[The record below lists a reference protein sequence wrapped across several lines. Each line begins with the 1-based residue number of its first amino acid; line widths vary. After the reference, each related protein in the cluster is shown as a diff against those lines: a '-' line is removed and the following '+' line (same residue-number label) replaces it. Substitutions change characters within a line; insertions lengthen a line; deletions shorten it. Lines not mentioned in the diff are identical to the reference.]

1 MTGTK
6 CIQRCKRSPSAG
18 IPELDEIVLAAR
30 HKKTHCRMPFNALD
44 VPSMASE
51 DTFLAA
57 LREGPNAHG
66 RVVTGGGEA
75 VIVRRKTES
84 AYGFAMCRPRG
95 QVVHVRLEIFDNS
108 GLVCGR
114 DIGASMVEG
123 ECADGGIVG
132 LQYRLKIERQ
142 PVPCC
147 KLPTRGTGQYA
158 ATLWRPLKATS
169 DE

>member
-6 CIQRCKRSPSAG
+6 CIQRRKRSPSAG
-18 IPELDEIVLAAR
+18 IPELDEIVLTAR
-30 HKKTHCRMPFNALD
+30 HEKTHRRMPFNTLD
-44 VPSMASE
+44 VPSMASK

-57 LREGPNAHG
+57 LRKGPDAHG
-66 RVVTGGGEA
+66 RVVTSGGEA
-75 VIVRRKTES
+75 VIVGRKTES

-95 QVVHVRLEIFDNS
+95 EVVHVRLEILDDS

-132 LQYRLKIERQ
+132 LQDCLEIERQ

-158 ATLWRPLKATS
+158 AALWRPLKATS
-169 DE
+169 GK